1 MQKGRI
7 RQSTISQQTRCKTFS
22 DYTSGSDLWRVWNT
36 AECKCA
42 LEALLAGVSTKH
54 ATEQP
59 MHLNRNKTRKIHCNT
74 LRNFP
79 LQGFN
84 KHIHKF
90 RCSRKGKH
98 LNLTARQNSTFNPL
112 TTNALQDFQ
121 QLRQRFRFQ
130 HGLERSRMQI
140 RPGGTSGR
148 GIRQTRSRTAHASEP
163 EQNPRN
169 PPQHIEKLPIAR
181 FQQAHSQVRMQWKRR
196 ASEPCSKA
204 ELGSQPTHN
213 KRIARLSTTTPEV
226 QIPTWVGTQQ
236 NANTLWRHLWQRYP
250 PNTQQNSTCI

>member
-1 MQKGRI
+1 M
-7 RQSTISQQTRCKTFS
+7 
-22 DYTSGSDLWRVWNT
+22 LP
-36 AECKCA
+36 
-42 LEALLAGVSTKH
+42 AGVSAKR

-59 MHLNRNKTRKIHCNT
+59 RHLNRDKTQEIHRNT

-79 LQGFN
+79 LQGLN

-112 TTNALQDFQ
+112 TINALQDFQ

-140 RPGGTSGR
+140 CPGGTSGR
-148 GIRQTRSRTAHASEP
+148 GIRQTRSRTAQASEP

-169 PPQHIEKLPIAR
+169 PPQHIEKLSIAP
-181 FQQAHSQVRMQWKRR
+181 FQKAHFLVQMQRQR
-196 ASEPCSKA
+196 EASEPCSKA
-204 ELGSQPTHN
+204 ESGTQSTYN
-213 KRIARLSTTTPEV
+213 KRIARFSKTAPMV
-226 QIPTWVGTQQ
+226 QIPGGSGMPR
-236 NANTLWRHLWQRYP
+236 NANVPWRHFWQGYP
-250 PNTQQNSTCI
+250 LNTQQNSPGI

>member
-79 LQGFN
+79 LQSFSKN
-84 KHIHKF
+84 LHWF
-90 RCSRKGKH
+90 RCSGKWEH
-98 LNLTARQNSTFNPL
+98 LNHAERQNPAAKPL

-121 QLRQRFRFQ
+121 QLYPWFRSQ
-130 HGLERSRMQI
+130 LGLEHRRMQI
-140 RPGGTSGR
+140 YTGSTSER
-148 GIRQTRSRTAHASEP
+148 GIPERSNRTAQASEP
-163 EQNPRN
+163 EQKPRN
-169 PPQHIEKLPIAR
+169 SPQFIETLSITR
-181 FQQAHSQVRMQWKRR
+181 FQQASPLVQMQRKRG
-196 ASEPCSKA
+196 ASEPCGKA
-204 ELGSQPTHN
+204 ESGSQPTHN
-213 KRIARLSTTTPEV
+213 KRIARLSTTVPVV
-226 QIPTWVGTQQ
+226 QILGGVGTPQI
-236 NANTLWRHLWQRYP
+236 ANTLWRHFGKGYP
-250 PNTQQNSTCI
+250 PNAQQNSTCI